1 MSAENFT
8 FPKRERIVSQKTIDE
23 LFSGDHSHSAVAYP
37 VRAVF
42 MLCPRQPGGEAVQ
55 VLMSVPKRR
64 LKHAV
69 DRNRVKRQ
77 LREAWRLQQAEVL
90 GDALPA
96 DQSLRIAF
104 VWLQDGLSP
113 TAVVASRMHQL
124 LERIGKKL

>member
-1 MSAENFT
+1 MNIRSFQ
-8 FPKRERIVSQKTIDE
+8 FPKAERIVSQKTIDE
-23 LFSGDHSHSAVAYP
+23 LFSGDHSHSLVAYP

-42 MLCPRQPGGEAVQ
+42 MLRPCQAGDEPVQ

-77 LREAWRLQQAEVL
+77 LREAWRLQHVAVL
-90 GDALPA
+90 ADALPA
-96 DQSLRIAF
+96 GQSLSVAF

-113 TAVVASRMHQL
+113 TSTVAASMHHL
-124 LERIGKKL
+124 LQRIARKL

>member
-1 MSAENFT
+1 
-8 FPKRERIVSQKTIDE
+8 
-23 LFSGDHSHSAVAYP
+23 
-37 VRAVF
+37 
-42 MLCPRQPGGEAVQ
+42 MLCPRKPGGEAVQ